1 MATTRHPAVRT
12 FPDLFDWAE
21 NLPQVLAWRSQQA
34 PTEVRGM
41 RVEQL
46 VDDGTYVVRAELP
59 GMDPEDIKLEV
70 DNSVLTIR
78 AERREEKHDR
88 GSTEF
93 HYGLFERR
101 VMLPDG
107 ADETGIS
114 ARYDAGILEISVPV
128 REQMAEPRSIPV
140 QRTETNEKDEKTN
153 EVKDEKRSGRRAGET
168 AKKK

>member
-1 MATTRHPAVRT
+1 MATRQLAMRT
-12 FPDLFDWAE
+12 FPDFLDWAE
-21 NLPQVLAWRSQQA
+21 NLPQVLAWGSQQA

-41 RVEQL
+41 RVEQF

-59 GMDPEDIKLEV
+59 GMDPEDIKIEV
-70 DNSVLTIR
+70 DNSILTIR
-78 AERREEKHDR
+78 GERREERHDR

-107 ADETGIS
+107 ADESEIS
-114 ARYDAGILEISVPV
+114 ARYDAGVLEVSVPV
-128 REQMAEPRSIPV
+128 REQMAEPRTIPV
-140 QRTETNEKDEKTN
+140 QRTETNQKANEKANEKADEK
-153 EVKDEKRSGRRAGET
+153 KSGRGAGET